1 MLPPAVAGSGCCKE
15 SRIPGRSGSSA
26 PSGPSGPSGPSR
38 RTGLRPRWV
47 PTAPVRR
54 RTASP
59 GEPRRSRP
67 TLVSPPAVVAGA
79 QRGTSMPAHRQTN
92 RRRVSDAFVR
102 AMLRERVRNGLP
114 IDAKTIRGLDIA
126 CGSDRLRRLRREVLR
141 QLEREFAVAP
151 EKTVKP
157 SGGATA
163 PVVATGRMWRSPV
176 GVNRQSAD
184 LRRPS
189 GARAAHPMHRPF
201 RAGVAAIC
209 SGILRHVMAMVHRFV
224 AQANTPSAD

>member
-1 MLPPAVAGSGCCKE
+1 M
-15 SRIPGRSGSSA
+15 
-26 PSGPSGPSGPSR
+26 
-38 RTGLRPRWV
+38 
-47 PTAPVRR
+47 PT
-54 RTASP
+54 
-59 GEPRRSRP
+59 
-67 TLVSPPAVVAGA
+67 
-79 QRGTSMPAHRQTN
+79 HRQTN

-151 EKTVKP
+151 EKTLKP

-163 PVVATGRMWRSPV
+163 PVFATGRVWRSPV
-176 GVNRQSAD
+176 RVISQSAD

-189 GARAAHPMHRPF
+189 GARTAHPTHRAF

-209 SGILRHVMAMVHRFV
+209 SGLLRRLMATVHRFA